1 MARLLHM
8 PEVAASAAEAVLQS
22 WPVAENTSYA
32 AQDVI
37 VTIETEKAVVDVE
50 AESDGVILKALV
62 PEGARVE
69 VGAPIALI
77 GEPGERVADLDALLA
92 RLGVTAPRPRDT
104 AGPGAAP
111 VSRPPVPQPPVEVLP
126 GAAAG
131 SRPPADA
138 GPDGSGPRIFT
149 SPLARRMAAEAGI
162 PVEEITGTGPH
173 GRIVRRDVEAAVA
186 ARDTRPHSHGVPER
200 PAAGAPQAPAPAL
213 PYSDLPHT
221 RMRRAIATRTAESK
235 RSVPHFYL
243 RGTARV
249 DGLLEVRR
257 QLNDGAQ
264 VRVSVNDLVVKAVAR
279 AHTLVPAMNV
289 IWTEDAVRSF
299 SSVDVAVAVA
309 TERGLATP
317 VVRSAEQVSVSSIAS
332 TVRDF
337 VERAKNGRL
346 GQAELEGGTITV
358 SNLGMY
364 GTEEF
369 AAIINPPQSAIL
381 AVGAARREPVVGKDT
396 IEAGTVMRVTLSVDH
411 RPVDGAVAAEWMR
424 EFLTLIENPLRIL
437 A

>member
-1 MARLLHM
+1 M
-8 PEVAASAAEAVLQS
+8 
-22 WPVAENTSYA
+22 
-32 AQDVI
+32 
-37 VTIETEKAVVDVE
+37 VDVE

-62 PEGARVE
+62 PEGAHVE

-77 GEPGERVADLDALLA
+77 GEPGERVADLDALLTQ
-92 RLGVTAPRPRDT
+92 LGVTAPPPPV
-104 AGPGAAP
+104 AAAPGAAT
-111 VSRPPVPQPPVEVLP
+111 VSRP
-126 GAAAG
+126 
-131 SRPPADA
+131 SADA
-138 GPDGSGPRIFT
+138 VPDGSGPRIFT

-162 PVEEITGTGPH
+162 PIEEITGTGPH
-173 GRIVRRDVEAAVA
+173 GRIVRRDVEAAIA
-186 ARDTRPHSHGVPER
+186 ARDTRPHPHDVPER
-200 PAAGAPQAPAPAL
+200 SPASAPPAAPQAPAQAQPFT
-213 PYSDLPHT
+213 DLPHA

-235 RSVPHFYL
+235 RSIPHFYL

-257 QLNDGAQ
+257 RLNDGAP
-264 VRVSVNDLVVKAVAR
+264 VRVSVNDLVVKAVAC

-299 SSVDVAVAVA
+299 PSVDVAVAVA

-317 VVRSAEQVSVSSIAS
+317 VVRSADQLSVSSIAS

-381 AVGAARREPVVGKDT
+381 AVGAARREPVVGKDV
-396 IEAGTVMRVTLSVDH
+396 IEVGTVMRVTLSVDH

-424 EFLTLIENPLRIL
+424 AFLTLIENPLRIL